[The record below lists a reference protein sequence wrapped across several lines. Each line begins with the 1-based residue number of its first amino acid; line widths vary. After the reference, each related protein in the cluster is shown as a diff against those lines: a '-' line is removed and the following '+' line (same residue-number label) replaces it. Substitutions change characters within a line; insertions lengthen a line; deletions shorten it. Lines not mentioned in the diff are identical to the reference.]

1 MYVVSKYNG
10 LFLFKEKNCMKSMI
24 KKIVYADF
32 NEKCQNYGNHIIEF
46 ATKKLI
52 HNKYEEVFRFDSFYY
67 NGDINQSLEK
77 IDHDFILIPG
87 CTMYTNGQN
96 RVLNKI
102 DPKFKIKGLAGSIWT
117 DNFFDEKKIILG
129 KTFSTK
135 NKIVADLDIVKKI
148 DGVIGCRDS
157 FTYRYIKNSGLSA
170 RYVGC
175 PTLFIDESDI
185 SYKNQNDDYCLFSF
199 SRENIKQQIYIAREL
214 SKKYRIVGICHEI
227 KDFNIIKSLG
237 WEFPLIDYDGNVQRY
252 LSYFMNAALVIT
264 GRLHGLLP
272 SIALD
277 KKVIYF
283 GNDDSRTTLLDD
295 ILVRKFNLKD
305 ILSVDPQNIN
315 KNIIYDLF
323 ESNMNDQIDE
333 IFKL

>member
-1 MYVVSKYNG
+1 
-10 LFLFKEKNCMKSMI
+10 MKSTL
-24 KKIVYADF
+24 KKVIYADF
-32 NEKCQNYGNHIIEF
+32 NEKCQNYGNHVIEF

-52 HNKYEEVFRFDSFYY
+52 HNKYEEVFRFDSFSYD
-67 NGDINQSLEK
+67 GDINKDISSVS
-77 IDHDFILIPG
+77 HDFILIPG

-96 RVLNKI
+96 KVLNKI
-102 DPKFKIKGLAGSIWT
+102 GSEFKIKGLAGSIWT
-117 DNFFDEKKIILG
+117 DSFFDEKKIILG

-135 NKIVADLDIVKKI
+135 KKINADLEIVKKI

-157 FTYRYIKNSGLSA
+157 FTYKHLKTNRLSA

-175 PTLFIDESDI
+175 PTLFIEESNI
-185 SYKNQNDDYCLFSF
+185 SYNNQSDDYCLFSF
-199 SRENIKQQIYIAREL
+199 SRENIKQQIIMAKQL

-237 WEFPLIDYDGNVQRY
+237 WDFPLIDYDGNVEKY
-252 LSYFMNAALVIT
+252 LSYFMNAAMVVT

-272 SIALD
+272 SIALN
-277 KKVIYF
+277 KKIIYF

-295 ILVRKFNLKD
+295 ILVQKFNIKD
-305 ILSVDPQNIN
+305 ILNVNPQIIN

-323 ESNMNDQIDE
+323 ADSMNDQINE
-333 IFKL
+333 IFEL